1 MEEHKKNTFRKV
13 CSFLKDIWFPV
24 LILGLV
30 VFACLF
36 GELIATHSPTQGQLS
51 EYLIPPA
58 WCEGG
63 SMEHLLGTDGLG
75 RDIFSRLVTGA
86 RTTMMVGIA
95 VVLVAGSIGTLVG
108 VLAGYMGGAV
118 DSLLMRLTDAVLS
131 IPYTLI
137 AMCLSVILGQSSG
150 TVVFVLG
157 ITCWSKYAKVVRVE
171 TMSLKQQEFVTLA
184 KLAGASRIRILCRH
198 ILPNLLNTIIVMAT
212 LQLGMAIIL
221 SSSLSFL
228 GLGAT
233 PPTPEWGLMMSEGRD
248 YMTSGAWWLTTIP
261 GIALFLTVLSV
272 NILGNVLRVK
282 LDPKRMVA
290 M

>member
-157 ITCWSKYAKVVRVE
+157 ITCWSNYAKVVRVE
-171 TMSLKQQEFVTLA
+171 TKRVEIGDIPSPIDAPEGCPFSTRCSECTAACGERPV
-184 KLAGASRIRILCRH
+184 IREVKPGHYVSC
-198 ILPNLLNTIIVMAT
+198 VKF
-212 LQLGMAIIL
+212 QK
-221 SSSLSFL
+221 SLS
-228 GLGAT
+228 
-233 PPTPEWGLMMSEGRD
+233 EGVD
-248 YMTSGAWWLTTIP
+248 C
-261 GIALFLTVLSV
+261 
-272 NILGNVLRVK
+272 K
-282 LDPKRMVA
+282 L
-290 M
+290 

>member
-118 DSLLMRLTDAVLS
+118 DSLLMRLTEAVLS
-131 IPYTLI
+131 TPYTLI
-137 AMCLSVILGQSSG
+137 AMCLSVFWAKAAGLWCLCWESPAGRITPRSSG
-150 TVVFVLG
+150 
-157 ITCWSKYAKVVRVE
+157 
-171 TMSLKQQEFVTLA
+171 
-184 KLAGASRIRILCRH
+184 
-198 ILPNLLNTIIVMAT
+198 
-212 LQLGMAIIL
+212 
-221 SSSLSFL
+221 
-228 GLGAT
+228 
-233 PPTPEWGLMMSEGRD
+233 
-248 YMTSGAWWLTTIP
+248 
-261 GIALFLTVLSV
+261 
-272 NILGNVLRVK
+272 LR
-282 LDPKRMVA
+282 P
-290 M
+290 

>member
-1 MEEHKKNTFRKV
+1 MEEHKKNTFRKA

-157 ITCWSKYAKVVRVE
+157 ITCGLSGCVSLRHSDPSEHNLGAHWLFYLLLLLGIYDRTLNAISSLDIGYLIPLGVGLILGVIATTKVLEYAMKKYPQPTYLIILGFVVGSVAE
-171 TMSLKQQEFVTLA
+171 VYPGLPDGIEWVICIVTL
-184 KLAGASRIRILCRH
+184 LAGFGIIRYICS
-198 ILPNLLNTIIVMAT
+198 
-212 LQLGMAIIL
+212 LGFA
-221 SSSLSFL
+221 
-228 GLGAT
+228 
-233 PPTPEWGLMMSEGRD
+233 D
-248 YMTSGAWWLTTIP
+248 
-261 GIALFLTVLSV
+261 
-272 NILGNVLRVK
+272 
-282 LDPKRMVA
+282 
-290 M
+290 